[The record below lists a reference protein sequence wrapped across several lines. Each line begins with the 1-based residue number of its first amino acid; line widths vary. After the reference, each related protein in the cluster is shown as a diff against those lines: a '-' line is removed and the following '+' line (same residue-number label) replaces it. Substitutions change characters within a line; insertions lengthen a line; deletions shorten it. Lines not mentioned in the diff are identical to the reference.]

1 MTLVLTLTGLII
13 AYTLRKQIRFYLEQ
27 NPNDDSDVN
36 WMKGE
41 RK

>member
-1 MTLVLTLTGLII
+1 MELVLIMALLII

-36 WMKGE
+36 WMK
-41 RK
+41 K